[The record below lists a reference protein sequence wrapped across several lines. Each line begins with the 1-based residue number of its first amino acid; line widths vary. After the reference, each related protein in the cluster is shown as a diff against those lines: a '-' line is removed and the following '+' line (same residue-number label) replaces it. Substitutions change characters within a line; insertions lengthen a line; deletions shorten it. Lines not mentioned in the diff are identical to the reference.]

1 MPQNHKYLG
10 ITLSFIG
17 ILASLLIAA
26 FVLLWGSSWLG
37 VKESARVYTR
47 FPQKQPDTLSRTAFA
62 VPTPIAY
69 KLLIPRG
76 WEQFRTNLVE
86 IWLPKEFTSS
96 DPQLLS
102 NSADAAAPELLIAG
116 PSSQSSPFQMF
127 VMISHE
133 PFTAASLDAYLEGES
148 VKYPGEVHVVEKKK
162 VSINARDAIRFV
174 FETQSNQTNVRDLA
188 YLFLDGNTVWYVE
201 YVVQGDEFRA
211 MLPTF
216 ESSVKTFRTVH

>member
-26 FVLLWGSSWLG
+26 FVLLWGSSCLG

-62 VPTPIAY
+62 VPTPVPHD
-69 KLLIPRG
+69 LLFPRG
-76 WEQFRTNLVE
+76 WEQFRTELVQ
-86 IWLPKEFTSS
+86 IWLPNEFTLS

-102 NSADAAAPELLIAG
+102 NSADSAAPELLITG

-133 PFTAASLDAYLEGES
+133 PLAAGSLDAYLEGEV
-148 VKYPGEVHVVEKKK
+148 VKYPADVRVVEKKK
-162 VSINARDAIRFV
+162 VSINATDAIRFV

>member
-1 MPQNHKYLG
+1 MPQNYKYLG

-26 FVLLWGSSWLG
+26 FLLLG
-37 VKESARVYTR
+37 VMGSFGFKESARVYTR
-47 FPQKQPDTLSRTAFA
+47 VPQKHPDTLSRASFA
-62 VPTPIAY
+62 VPTSVPHE
-69 KLLIPRG
+69 LLIPRG
-76 WEQFRTNLVE
+76 WEQFRTELVE

-102 NSADAAAPELLIAG
+102 NSADSDAPELLITGA
-116 PSSQSSPFQMF
+116 SSQSSPYQMF

-133 PFTAASLDAYLEGES
+133 PLTAGSLDAYLEGEA
-148 VKYPGEVHVVEKKK
+148 VKYPAEIRVIEKKK
-162 VSINARDAIRFV
+162 VPINTRDAIRFV
-174 FETQSNQTNVRDLA
+174 FETQSNQTNVTDLA
-188 YLFLDGNTVWYVE
+188 YLFLDGNTIWYVE
-201 YVVQGDEFRA
+201 YVVSSDEFSA

>member
-1 MPQNHKYLG
+1 MPQNYKYLG

-26 FVLLWGSSWLG
+26 FLLLG
-37 VKESARVYTR
+37 TMGRFGFKESARVYTR
-47 FPQKQPDTLSRTAFA
+47 VPQKHPDTLSRASFA
-62 VPTPIAY
+62 VPTSVPY
-69 KLLIPRG
+69 ELLIPRG
-76 WEQFRTNLVE
+76 WEQFRTELVE
-86 IWLPKEFTSS
+86 IWLPKEFTST

-102 NSADAAAPELLIAG
+102 NSADSAAPELLITGA
-116 PSSQSSPFQMF
+116 SSQSSPYQMF

-133 PFTAASLDAYLEGES
+133 PLTAGSLDAYLEGEA
-148 VKYPGEVHVVEKKK
+148 VKYPAEVRVIEKKK
-162 VSINARDAIRFV
+162 VSIDTRDAIRFV
-174 FETQSNQTNVRDLA
+174 FETQSNQTNVTDLA

-201 YVVQGDEFRA
+201 YVVPSDEFSA